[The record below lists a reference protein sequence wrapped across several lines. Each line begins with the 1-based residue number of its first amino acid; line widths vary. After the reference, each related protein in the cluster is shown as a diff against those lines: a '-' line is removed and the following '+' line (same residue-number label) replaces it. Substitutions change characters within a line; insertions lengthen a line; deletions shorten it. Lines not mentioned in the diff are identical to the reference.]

1 MTESPGSRN
10 ANASAQV
17 ADPLAPSPIAV
28 LLRRFRL
35 IRSSRLPWIAG
46 GTLVVLLFCA
56 VFANVIAPWD
66 PTALNLG
73 KALKPPIWQDGS
85 VSGHLLGTDNLGRDI
100 LSRIIEGARVT
111 VEVGLYAIIL
121 SGGLGALMGMISAYF
136 GGIVDGVIMRLVDIQ
151 MSIPP
156 LALALVLAAVLSPG
170 MSTVIVV
177 IVLSYWTW
185 YARIV
190 RGEVLSL
197 RERDFVKLARVA
209 GCSTPVILW
218 RHILPNVL
226 NTLLVLASLQLG
238 SVIIF
243 EATLSF
249 LGLGV
254 QSPDMSW
261 GLMLNDARP
270 YMARAWW
277 TITLPGVAIMIVC
290 LAANV
295 FGDWMRDTLDPKRR
309 QL

>member
-10 ANASAQV
+10 ANASAQMG
-17 ADPLAPSPIAV
+17 DPLAPSPIAI

-56 VFANVIAPWD
+56 VFANVISPWD

>member
-1 MTESPGSRN
+1 MADMRTAQKPEPAAAPIESFGGLGLMT
-10 ANASAQV
+10 Q
-17 ADPLAPSPIAV
+17 
-28 LLRRFRL
+28 LRRLKL
-35 IRSSRLPWIAG
+35 IRSSRVPWFAA
-46 GTLVVLLFCA
+46 GTLIVLVFCA
-56 VFANVIAPWD
+56 VFADLIVPWD

-73 KALKPPIWQDGS
+73 KALKPPIWLDGS
-85 VSGHLLGTDNLGRDI
+85 VAGHILGTDNLGRDI

-111 VEVGLYAIIL
+111 VEVGIYAIIL
-121 SGGLGALMGMISAYF
+121 SGGLGALMGMVSAYF
-136 GGIVDGVIMRLVDIQ
+136 GGAVDSVIMRLVDIQ

-156 LALALVLAAVLSPG
+156 IALALVLAAALKPGLS
-170 MSTVIVV
+170 TVV
-177 IVLSYWTW
+177 IVIVLTYWTW

-209 GCSTPVILW
+209 GCSTTVILW

-254 QSPDMSW
+254 QSPEMSW

-277 TITLPGVAIMIVC
+277 TITLPGVAIMVIC

-295 FGDWMRDTLDPKRR
+295 FGDWMRDTLDPRRR

>member
-1 MTESPGSRN
+1 MTETP
-10 ANASAQV
+10 SARTPRETGRPV
-17 ADPLAPSPIAV
+17 EPLAPFGIAS
-28 LLRRFRL
+28 LMRRFRL
-35 IRSSRLPWIAG
+35 IRSGKVPWIAG
-46 GTLVVLLFCA
+46 GTLLLLVFCA
-56 VFANVIAPWD
+56 IFADVISPWD

-73 KALKPPIWQDGS
+73 KALKPPIWEDGS
-85 VSGHLLGTDNLGRDI
+85 VAGHLLGTDNLGRDI

-111 VEVGLYAIIL
+111 LEVGIYAIVL

-136 GGIVDGVIMRLVDIQ
+136 GGVVDAVIMRLVDIQ

-156 LALALVLAAVLSPG
+156 IALALVLAAALSPG

-218 RHILPNVL
+218 RHILPNVV

-254 QSPDMSW
+254 QSPEMSW

-270 YMARAWW
+270 YMSRAWW

-295 FGDWMRDTLDPKRR
+295 FGDWMRDTLDPRRR

>member
-1 MTESPGSRN
+1 MTETPSAHN
-10 ANASAQV
+10 TNASGQTV
-17 ADPLAPSPIAV
+17 EPLAPSGVAS
-28 LLRRFRL
+28 LMRRFRL
-35 IRSSRLPWIAG
+35 IRSSRMPWIAG
-46 GTLVVLLFCA
+46 GTLVVLVFCA
-56 VFANVIAPWD
+56 VFADVITPWD

-85 VSGHLLGTDNLGRDI
+85 VAGHLLGTDNLGRDI

-111 VEVGLYAIIL
+111 VEVGIYAIIL
-121 SGGLGALMGMISAYF
+121 SGGLGAMMGMISAYL
-136 GGIVDGVIMRLVDIQ
+136 GGVVDAVIMRLVDIQ

-156 LALALVLAAVLSPG
+156 LALAMVLAAVLSGG
-170 MSTVIVV
+170 MTTVIIV

-254 QSPDMSW
+254 QSPEMSW

-277 TITLPGVAIMIVC
+277 TITLPGIAIMIVC

>member
-1 MTESPGSRN
+1 
-10 ANASAQV
+10 
-17 ADPLAPSPIAV
+17 
-28 LLRRFRL
+28 
-35 IRSSRLPWIAG
+35 
-46 GTLVVLLFCA
+46 
-56 VFANVIAPWD
+56 
-66 PTALNLG
+66 
-73 KALKPPIWQDGS
+73 
-85 VSGHLLGTDNLGRDI
+85 
-100 LSRIIEGARVT
+100 VT